1 MASSFKWRDD
11 WDDEEAEVAAL
22 QRLAEEKSEE
32 EDDDENETD
41 EEEEDDDDEEEDE
54 VKSEVG
60 GQCTEIQ
67 LSTEEDSEEIITSD
81 LPTAE
86 SPPIV
91 ITTENE
97 YSMGVA
103 CVAPSEFKDLPSP
116 ENEEGEPQQFSVVV
130 ENPVA
135 SSPLQLTDIE
145 QPQSLA
151 QNVDENQII
160 VYEEVAQPPK
170 LELADALPII
180 VGAGASGGDESVVQF
195 GEVLF
200 SNETE
205 DVDDGDNGS
214 VYEPRQNS
222 CATST
227 VETLSERESA
237 SAPSLN
243 ERTLQVAG
251 EEVSATAASSTTA
264 DDIADC
270 EIVLLQADEIDD
282 DEEIPVSYHNAIILN
297 QAYQYTIS
305 EKLAHLEQRLQENSR
320 RQAEVD
326 GEIQILQSGGRGSS
340 FGSAP
345 SSKRS
350 VNVFSVPFFKDVNL
364 YSHPPNADTLAKRK
378 NGELDVYCTAPRE
391 WTKEEQ
397 KRLTSAV
404 REDAI
409 RERCRTLNERQAELE
424 LRIRG
429 CRFDDVTKEDTVE
442 MQAESRSIKIKT
454 EEIVG
459 MSNADLLQN
468 RYENFD
474 WMRISTQTFRGAI
487 SAKQCELMWKNLLHP
502 SIKRSSWTSREDEVL
517 KRLAAAGEERYWDVV
532 ADELN
537 KAVRNS
543 TGDVSSK
550 QRTAFLCFSRYQKK
564 HKAEQFKRR
573 WTKEEDD
580 RLRKLVAMCRINN
593 FVPWTK
599 VAYYM
604 DRRTKDQVYQVIL

>member
-41 EEEEDDDDEEEDE
+41 EEEEDDDGEEEDE

-91 ITTENE
+91 IATENE

-151 QNVDENQII
+151 QNVDENQVIHPRLIVKIGGRALFVVKHVEHMFLLQII

-222 CATST
+222 CGMGKKISF
-227 VETLSERESA
+227 
-237 SAPSLN
+237 APKCI
-243 ERTLQVAG
+243 QV
-251 EEVSATAASSTTA
+251 
-264 DDIADC
+264 
-270 EIVLLQADEIDD
+270 
-282 DEEIPVSYHNAIILN
+282 
-297 QAYQYTIS
+297 
-305 EKLAHLEQRLQENSR
+305 
-320 RQAEVD
+320 
-326 GEIQILQSGGRGSS
+326 
-340 FGSAP
+340 
-345 SSKRS
+345 
-350 VNVFSVPFFKDVNL
+350 
-364 YSHPPNADTLAKRK
+364 
-378 NGELDVYCTAPRE
+378 
-391 WTKEEQ
+391 
-397 KRLTSAV
+397 
-404 REDAI
+404 
-409 RERCRTLNERQAELE
+409 
-424 LRIRG
+424 
-429 CRFDDVTKEDTVE
+429 
-442 MQAESRSIKIKT
+442 
-454 EEIVG
+454 
-459 MSNADLLQN
+459 
-468 RYENFD
+468 
-474 WMRISTQTFRGAI
+474 
-487 SAKQCELMWKNLLHP
+487 
-502 SIKRSSWTSREDEVL
+502 
-517 KRLAAAGEERYWDVV
+517 
-532 ADELN
+532 
-537 KAVRNS
+537 
-543 TGDVSSK
+543 
-550 QRTAFLCFSRYQKK
+550 
-564 HKAEQFKRR
+564 
-573 WTKEEDD
+573 
-580 RLRKLVAMCRINN
+580 
-593 FVPWTK
+593 
-599 VAYYM
+599 
-604 DRRTKDQVYQVIL
+604 